1 MLCNTTLVVNVVMCV
16 KLLVLVKNVNHNW
29 LYINVYTIS
38 VITFVISKINFMFYL
53 FFKPHF

>member
-16 KLLVLVKNVNHNW
+16 KLLVLVKNVNHIW